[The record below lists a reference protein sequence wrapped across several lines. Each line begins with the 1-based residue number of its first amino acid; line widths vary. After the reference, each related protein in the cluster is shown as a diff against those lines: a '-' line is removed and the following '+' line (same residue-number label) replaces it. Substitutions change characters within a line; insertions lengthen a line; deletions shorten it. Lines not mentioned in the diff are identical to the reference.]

1 MLKFAVKNMATKW
14 VKILLIVLSIVI
26 SSSVALLAYN
36 IAEQVKEGIVNT
48 AAYYDVIVGPAGS
61 STQLAMNTM
70 FFTDKPLGTIP
81 YDNVTKLLADDRVST
96 AVPFAMGDSYNSAKI
111 VGTKP
116 DFLEGKELADGTM
129 FEETFDAVVGSSVAK
144 TYGLKIGDK
153 LVTSH
158 GISDTGEKHE
168 ATPLTV
174 TGILEPTKTSYDN
187 VVFTD
192 IETVWKIHE
201 HGEHEEGEEA
211 AEETDADNTTDNTL
225 DVSSDSAV
233 ASSSEAASS
242 VPGHTVISSGSEEN
256 EQSEELGEENEE
268 EHEEHVEE
276 GTVCAI
282 LVKTNG
288 FASYY
293 SLTEEYAKDSSLL
306 VINPSTVLREVLDNV
321 DLSRQIVY
329 ILCIIILIMNIFVIS
344 TITLLNMYDSQK
356 EIALMRLIGV
366 STAKVNLLF
375 LIQNT
380 VIGFV
385 STLLSFAASRACIM
399 MISGFVAS
407 MGIVLDASTVYPLEY
422 LIMALVFLISILPTF
437 ICTVSI
443 AKKDI
448 IRN

>member
-144 TYGLKIGDK
+144 TYGLEIGDK

-192 IETVWKIHE
+192 IETVWEVHE
-201 HGEHEEGEEA
+201 HGEHEEDHEA
-211 AEETDADNTTDNTL
+211 AEEADADNTTDNTL
-225 DVSSDSAV
+225 GISSDSADS
-233 ASSSEAASS
+233 SSSEAASI
-242 VPGHTVISSGSEEN
+242 VPGHTVISSGDEN
-256 EQSEELGEENEE
+256 EQSEDHGDETEE

-422 LIMALVFLISILPTF
+422 LIMALVFLLSILPTF

>member
-225 DVSSDSAV
+225 GISSDSADS
-233 ASSSEAASS
+233 SSSEAASI
-242 VPGHTVISSGSEEN
+242 VPGHTVISSGDEN
-256 EQSEELGEENEE
+256 EQSEDHGDETEE

-380 VIGFV
+380 IIGIV